1 MNIHDLIA
9 GIVTGLAGGLTAG
22 LLGVSPGGG
31 LVVFSVLL
39 LGAGQHVAQG
49 ISLVAQVPPT
59 SLTGIRRYWKGGN
72 RTPLRWIV
80 LLTFGFVAGGA
91 AGALAANHVAEPALR
106 WTYVAY
112 LVALDAMLILRGGR
126 DTKEHEADGAAREI
140 SWPALLIVGLLA
152 GLSSG
157 FLGIGGGLATV
168 VGLSAVLGVPQ
179 HQAQKPCDVA
189 DPDDNPVGLDL
200 LERGRARVMAGAGRR
215 DRRPAR
221 RHRSRRPRR
230 QPHRPRDAT
239 DRDDLLRVADGGLY
253 DVQGAVVELERSSL
267 RRP

>member
-1 MNIHDLIA
+1 MNLHELLA
-9 GIVTGLAGGLTAG
+9 GIFTGLAGGLTAG

-59 SLTGIRRYWKGGN
+59 SLAGIRRYWQTGN
-72 RTPLRWIV
+72 RTPLRWIIV
-80 LLTFGFVAGGA
+80 LTIGFVAGGA
-91 AGALAANHVAEPALR
+91 AGAFGANNVSDSILR

-126 DTKEHEADGAAREI
+126 DKTDYKEKRPMRELH
-140 SWPALLIVGLLA
+140 WTALLAVGLVA

-179 HQAQKPCDVA
+179 HQAQMVSLVMSLIPTTIPSAWIYWSEGSLASWPVLAGVIAGLIVGTDLGARAANRIDRATLHVA
-189 DPDDNPVGLDL
+189 MIFFVSL
-200 LERGRARVMAGAGRR
+200 MAIYMTFKAL
-215 DRRPAR
+215 
-221 RHRSRRPRR
+221 S
-230 QPHRPRDAT
+230 
-239 DRDDLLRVADGGLY
+239 
-253 DVQGAVVELERSSL
+253 
-267 RRP
+267 

>member
-1 MNIHDLIA
+1 MAIHDLLA
-9 GIVTGLAGGLTAG
+9 GLITGLAGGLTAG

-59 SLTGIRRYWKGGN
+59 SLTGIRRYWQSGN
-72 RTPLRWIV
+72 RTPLRWII
-80 LLTFGFVAGGA
+80 LLTIGFVAGGT
-91 AGALAANHVAEPALR
+91 AGALAANHVGEPALR

-126 DTKEHEADGAAREI
+126 DKADHDDGRAARDI
-140 SWPALLIVGLLA
+140 SWPALLSVGLLA

-179 HQAQKPCDVA
+179 HQAQMASLVMSLIPTTLPSA
-189 DPDDNPVGLDL
+189 WIYWSEGSLASWPVL
-200 LERGRARVMAGAGRR
+200 AG
-215 DRRPAR
+215 
-221 RHRSRRPRR
+221 
-230 QPHRPRDAT
+230 
-239 DRDDLLRVADGGLY
+239 VVGGLLVGT
-253 DVQGAVVELERSSL
+253 DLGARAANHIDRATLRIAMIFFVSL
-267 RRP
+267 MALYMTFKALW

>member
-1 MNIHDLIA
+1 MGDAVIIHDLLA
-9 GIVTGLAGGLTAG
+9 GIGTGLAGGLTAG

-59 SLTGIRRYWKGGN
+59 SLTGIRRYWQSGN
-72 RTPLRWIV
+72 RTPLRWIA

-91 AGALAANHVAEPALR
+91 AGALAANHVVESTLR

-112 LVALDAMLILRGGR
+112 LVVLDAMLILRGGR
-126 DTKEHEADGAAREI
+126 DQAKHDDKGTARDT
-140 SWPALLIVGLLA
+140 SWAALLIVGLLA

-168 VGLSAVLGVPQ
+168 VGLSAVLGMPQ
-179 HQAQKPCDVA
+179 HQAQMASLVMSLIPTTIPSAWIYWSEGSLASWPVLA
-189 DPDDNPVGLDL
+189 GVIVGLLAGTDL
-200 LERGRARVMAGAGRR
+200 GARAANRIDRARLRSAMIVFISLMAVYMIFKA
-215 DRRPAR
+215 
-221 RHRSRRPRR
+221 
-230 QPHRPRDAT
+230 
-239 DRDDLLRVADGGLY
+239 L
-253 DVQGAVVELERSSL
+253 
-267 RRP
+267 

>member
-1 MNIHDLIA
+1 MHDLLA
-9 GIVTGLAGGLTAG
+9 GIATGLAGGLTAG

-59 SLTGIRRYWKGGN
+59 SLAGIRRYWQSGN
-72 RTPLRWIV
+72 RTPLRWIA
-80 LLTFGFVAGGA
+80 LLTIGFVTGGT

-106 WTYVAY
+106 WSYVAY

-126 DTKEHEADGAAREI
+126 DKTEDDNAGAKRDV
-140 SWPALLIVGLLA
+140 SSPALLVVGLLA

-168 VGLSAVLGVPQ
+168 VGLSAVLGIPQ
-179 HQAQKPCDVA
+179 HQAQMASLVMSLIPTTIPSA
-189 DPDDNPVGLDL
+189 WIYWSEGSLASWPVLTGVIIGLLAGTDL
-200 LERGRARVMAGAGRR
+200 GARAANRI
-215 DRRPAR
+215 DR
-221 RHRSRRPRR
+221 
-230 QPHRPRDAT
+230 T
-239 DRDDLLRVADGGLY
+239 T
-253 DVQGAVVELERSSL
+253 L
-267 RRP
+267 RRAMIFFVSLMALYMTFKALW

>member
-1 MNIHDLIA
+1 MNLHELLA
-9 GIVTGLAGGLTAG
+9 GVLTGLAGGLTAG

-59 SLTGIRRYWKGGN
+59 GLAGLRRYWQTGN

-80 LLTFGFVAGGA
+80 LLTIGFVAGGA
-91 AGALAANHVAEPALR
+91 AGALAANNVSGPILR

-126 DTKEHEADGAAREI
+126 DKAEHDESGAVRDLHWA
-140 SWPALLIVGLLA
+140 ALLIVGLLA

-179 HQAQKPCDVA
+179 HQAQM
-189 DPDDNPVGLDL
+189 VGLVMSVIPTTLPSAWIYWSEGTLASWPVLAGVVVGLIAGTDL
-200 LERGRARVMAGAGRR
+200 GARAANRIDRAR
-215 DRRPAR
+215 
-221 RHRSRRPRR
+221 
-230 QPHRPRDAT
+230 
-239 DRDDLLRVADGGLY
+239 LRVAMIFF
-253 DVQGAVVELERSSL
+253 VSL
-267 RRP
+267 MAIYMAFKALS